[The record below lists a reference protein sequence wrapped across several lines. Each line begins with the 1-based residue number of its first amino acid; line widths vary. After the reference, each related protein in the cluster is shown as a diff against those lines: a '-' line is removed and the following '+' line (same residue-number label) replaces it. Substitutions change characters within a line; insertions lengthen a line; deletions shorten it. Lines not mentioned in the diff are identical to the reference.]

1 MKSADLFCSDPSA
14 NTQQDRLHNLPNF
27 VGGGTYITVMI
38 WHNDDDHDDDDV
50 SLAIAYRS

>member
-27 VGGGTYITVMI
+27 VGGGIIIIIIIIIMRNFLK
-38 WHNDDDHDDDDV
+38 WPK
-50 SLAIAYRS
+50 